1 MQTVDWSTRLTGAER
16 GQGGEVRR
24 SAWSPAATKG
34 QSSGLSRPPGAKVRP
49 LPVTY
54 CTSPASLSP
63 SSNPPFRLQPHPAHV
78 RAWGCRQDP
87 CPVAQFGGG
96 FPEGARAAGCTDGG
110 AGVSALHTPLLGS
123 QVCLFGSS
131 LGRTLINHFLA
142 CVLRVEKGCV
152 GGGQY
157 GLGGTSRSQNAL

>member
-1 MQTVDWSTRLTGAER
+1 M
-16 GQGGEVRR
+16 
-24 SAWSPAATKG
+24 
-34 QSSGLSRPPGAKVRP
+34 SGPGAADKI
-49 LPVTY
+49 
-54 CTSPASLSP
+54 PAQWPSLVVVSQ
-63 SSNPPFRLQPHPAHV
+63 RTQELQDV
-78 RAWGCRQDP
+78 QM
-87 CPVAQFGGG
+87 
-96 FPEGARAAGCTDGG
+96 EG